1 MLTPTITWANALQ
14 EQGKLEEAIEAY
26 NKALAIKPDYAEV
39 YSNIGNILKEQ
50 GELEAAVEA
59 YNKSLAIKP
68 HDALVHKNLS
78 FALLNNGRLSEGLD
92 EYEWRWKTAEFL
104 RSRRLFS
111 QPLWDGKAS
120 LKGKRI
126 LVWCEQGVGDTCK
139 VVLSALSF
147 SLSGWT
153 LYFGMPRKTNSF
165 AITVLS
171 KC

>member
-1 MLTPTITWANALQ
+1 MLKPTITWAMYSKNNDKLNEAIEAFNKALAIKPDYAEAYSNMGNVLQ
-14 EQGKLEEAIEAY
+14 EQGKLEEAIEAF
-26 NKALAIKPDYAEV
+26 NKALAIKPDYAE
-39 YSNIGNILKEQ
+39 G
-50 GELEAAVEA
+50 
-59 YNKSLAIKP
+59 
-68 HDALVHKNLS
+68 HKNLS

-139 VVLSALSF
+139 VVLSPLSF